1 MVIITDIK
9 PQLTLEEFLKL
20 PETKPY
26 SEYFK
31 GNIYQKTMPQGEH
44 SIIQTSLSTK
54 INEVAKPQK
63 VALALTE
70 LRCNFGNQ
78 SIVPDISVFIWD
90 RIPKNE
96 RGKIV
101 NRFNIHSDWVIEI
114 LSPKQSTN
122 KVIRKIMFCLD
133 QGTQLAWLID
143 PEDES
148 VMIFKPEQVP
158 EIKSDEE
165 ILPVLDTLK
174 NLQLSVKE
182 MFSWFSIN

>member
-1 MVIITDIK
+1 MATITK
-9 PQLTLEEFLKL
+9 FQPQLTLEEFLAL

-26 SEYFK
+26 REYFNGK
-31 GNIYQKTMPQGEH
+31 IEQKPMPQGEH

-54 INEVAKPQK
+54 INEVGKPQRI
-63 VALALTE
+63 ALALTE
-70 LRCNFGNQ
+70 LRCNFVDR

-96 RGKIV
+96 QGKIA
-101 NRFNIHSDWVIEI
+101 NRFNIHPDWVIEI
-114 LSPKQSTN
+114 LSPEQSAN
-122 KVIRKIMFCLD
+122 KVIRKIMFCLS

-148 VMIFKPEQVP
+148 VMIFKPEQFP
-158 EIKSDEE
+158 EIKCDEE
-165 ILPVLDTLK
+165 ILPVLETLK

-182 MFSWFSIN
+182 MFSWLSIN